1 MIRSKILSRV
11 HRSDVPV
18 SVYHTQESVMPE
30 CLIIGDVDHEHLVK
44 EVFAGFSH
52 PQVTMA
58 PL

>member
-1 MIRSKILSRV
+1 M
-11 HRSDVPV
+11 PV
-18 SVYHTQESVMPE
+18 SVDQTQRSVTPV

-52 PQVTMA
+52 CQVTMA